1 MVANKLIAALGVGML
16 MAGNAIAADVEAPE
30 ASSYG
35 LVADIWGGYY
45 MLGNSSGDA
54 DDNGLDIGSFA
65 FGGGASMLFGLGS
78 DFTFQLSADATSSF
92 LSTED
97 ADDDQV
103 ASAGQVA
110 AHVMHGVGLGIFG
123 GGGVVGYQDD
133 DSNNYYFVGGEYQ
146 HNFDSFDILLQGGY
160 LDASVTDDTTLNT
173 FDSAWFGRIAPSF
186 DFGNGLELGA
196 NAAYVAGEVY
206 DGREDQDG
214 HLWDAGASIG
224 YQMEAA
230 PVALY
235 VAYQGLFFDADDT
248 SFDEHLVKVG
258 VRMSLGGMAGSE
270 IDTPDVYRWVGAG
283 QRMD

>member
-1 MVANKLIAALGVGML
+1 MSANNLIVALGVGFL
-16 MAGNAIAADVEAPE
+16 MAGNAFAADVESPE
-30 ASSYG
+30 TSSYG

-45 MLGNSSGDA
+45 MLGDSSGDA
-54 DDNGLDIGSFA
+54 DDSGLDEGFFA

-78 DFTFQLSADATSSF
+78 EFTFQLSADATSSF
-92 LSTED
+92 FSTDD

-110 AHVMHGVGLGIFG
+110 AHVMHSVGLGVLG
-123 GGGVVGYQDD
+123 GGGIVGYQDE
-133 DSNNYYFVGGEYQ
+133 DSNNYYFFGGEYQ

-160 LDASVTDDTTLNT
+160 LGASVTDDSTLYT

-186 DFGNGLELGA
+186 DFGNGFELGA
-196 NAAYVAGEVY
+196 NAAYVAGKVD
-206 DGREDQDG
+206 DGDEDG
-214 HLWDAGASIG
+214 HLWDAGASLG

-258 VRMSLGGMAGSE
+258 VRMSLGGMADSE